1 MAEDY
6 GPVYGSKNS
15 EIGIPSIGYLDWY
28 VPRLEEKRPHNLSF
42 SGMQYDWDVKNIMK
56 DSIYQVA
63 NQHLGNL
70 RDPRVN
76 ISIREKIDINRIV
89 ICNGATQ
96 GLHIALCAALAK
108 NENKNVTIA
117 VESPCYAPLVQS
129 PQLFN
134 HHVININRRQPEN
147 NHGFWRID
155 KQQWLEA
162 IRKCAILMISPIL
175 NPSGWDYHPEDRN
188 WIVDT
193 CKKNDVIIIADEVYS
208 DSKRNHEDYV
218 PFHQLGDNCISINSL
233 TKIYS
238 LGTLRFGWI
247 IASPQI
253 AEQARRAFIT
263 LGGIMGSPTLRIADS
278 VFPHLDNVLHKVE
291 EYRQKNLPLLRSL
304 LEKFNIT
311 WNEPPYGIFGSFKL
325 PYGIN
330 SMKFIDD
337 ECKEYG
343 VLLVPC
349 NMFDDGFDDWVRI
362 AWSIEPK
369 LFQEAVINLEKALN
383 LAISKKTSQ

>member
-1 MAEDY
+1 
-6 GPVYGSKNS
+6 
-15 EIGIPSIGYLDWY
+15 
-28 VPRLEEKRPHNLSF
+28 
-42 SGMQYDWDVKNIMK
+42 
-56 DSIYQVA
+56 
-63 NQHLGNL
+63 
-70 RDPRVN
+70 
-76 ISIREKIDINRIV
+76 
-89 ICNGATQ
+89 
-96 GLHIALCAALAK
+96 
-108 NENKNVTIA
+108 
-117 VESPCYAPLVQS
+117 
-129 PQLFN
+129 
-134 HHVININRRQPEN
+134 
-147 NHGFWRID
+147 
-155 KQQWLEA
+155 
-162 IRKCAILMISPIL
+162 
-175 NPSGWDYHPEDRN
+175 
-188 WIVDT
+188 
-193 CKKNDVIIIADEVYS
+193 
-208 DSKRNHEDYV
+208 
-218 PFHQLGDNCISINSL
+218 
-233 TKIYS
+233 
-238 LGTLRFGWI
+238 
-247 IASPQI
+247 
-253 AEQARRAFIT
+253 
-263 LGGIMGSPTLRIADS
+263 MGSPTLRIADS